1 MPLAHA
7 LHYWK
12 TLPCACTWAGCSIKA
27 GQEKRLQEKKK
38 ESMRKKERSRRDW
51 D

>member
-1 MPLAHA
+1 MFN
-7 LHYWK
+7 
-12 TLPCACTWAGCSIKA
+12 TLLCTCIVDYCSIKA